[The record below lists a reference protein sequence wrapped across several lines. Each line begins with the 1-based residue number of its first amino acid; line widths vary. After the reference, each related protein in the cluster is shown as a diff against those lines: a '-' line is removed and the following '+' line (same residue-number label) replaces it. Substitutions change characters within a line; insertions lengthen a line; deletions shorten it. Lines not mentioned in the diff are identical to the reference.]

1 MHLYLTFDNNGNPFD
16 FEYQS
21 NKDNI
26 LEDDKLKIIINMSD
40 YLFKKY
46 RILINSLENVKDQ
59 SFIIDKRTG
68 SEYTILSHTS
78 DTKDFNYVHT
88 FKLEPKSQTLKKS
101 DFYVSQDT
109 YTFNDCIIDAST
121 TTIKSDINYYYNRL
135 TYADAKLLEELVNLL
150 VEQKTLEKSK
160 LQKFKDMLVRN
171 TDVLGILTSIILK
184 ILGD

>member
-26 LEDDKLKIIINMSD
+26 LEDNKLKIIINMSD
-40 YLFKKY
+40 YIFKKY
-46 RILINSLENVKDQ
+46 RNLIKLLENVRDQ
-59 SFIIDKRTG
+59 SFILDKRTR
-68 SEYTILSHTS
+68 SEYIILSHTF
-78 DTKDFNYVHT
+78 DTEGFYIIHN
-88 FKLEPKSQTLKKS
+88 FILEPKSNTLKKS
-101 DFYVSQDT
+101 NLYYSQDT
-109 YTFNDCIIDAST
+109 YTFNDCVIDVST
-121 TTIKSDINYYYNRL
+121 TNIKSDINYYYDRL
-135 TYADAKLLEELVNLL
+135 NYADAKLLEELVNLL